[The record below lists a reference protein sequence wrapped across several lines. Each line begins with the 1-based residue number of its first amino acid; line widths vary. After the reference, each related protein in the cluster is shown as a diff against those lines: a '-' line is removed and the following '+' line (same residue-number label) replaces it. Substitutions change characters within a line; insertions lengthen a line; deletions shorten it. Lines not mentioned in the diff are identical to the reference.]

1 MMFNIKEQLAIL
13 PDKPGVYIMKD
24 KDDKIIY
31 VGKAISLKNRVR
43 QYFQSLKNQMPKVRA
58 MVSNINSFEY
68 IVTDTELEALILEC
82 NLIKKNRPKYNILL
96 RDDKTYPYI
105 KVTINEEYPRV
116 FMTRQFLKDKS
127 KYFGPYTNVGAIKET
142 LEVIHKLFP
151 IRTCKRDINKSID
164 RGERP
169 CLYYHIKKCIGPC
182 TGNVDKE
189 KYNQLIDDII
199 LFLNGKQDELIKKIE
214 EKMLLASKE
223 MDFENAAV
231 YRDQLMALNSI
242 FEKQKVVTTDEID
255 QDVIAIKKD
264 EEESYIEVFFI
275 RKGKLLQR
283 ENFTVKT
290 DEEEGIGDIL
300 SSFLKQFYSEA
311 IVIPKEILV
320 QEKVDDQDVIEEW
333 LSKKKGSKVTIKVPQ
348 KGHKRSL
355 VEMVEKNAEIRIK
368 QIEEL
373 KRKEKE
379 NFDTVK
385 RQLQHVLALD
395 FSPDRIES
403 FDISNIQGVE
413 SVGSM
418 VVFENGKPSKKNYRR
433 FKIKTVTGPNDYASM
448 EEIILR
454 RFRRG
459 LEETQDII
467 NETITLNEGKF
478 AIFPD
483 LIMIDG
489 GIGQVSSAQRSLNS
503 LNIDIPICGMVKDDK
518 HRTRGLI
525 YKGEEIFLEKGSP
538 LLNFITRIQDEAHRF
553 AITYHRSLRDDKSI
567 YSILENVSGVG
578 DKRRK
583 ALLKHFK
590 DINKIK
596 NATIDELME
605 VSEINK
611 SVAESIYNHFNK

>member
-1 MMFNIKEQLAIL
+1 MFDIKEQLGL
-13 PDKPGVYIMKD
+13 VPEKPGVYIMKD
-24 KDDKIIY
+24 KEEQIIY

-58 MVSNINSFEY
+58 MVSHISSFEY

-82 NLIKKNRPKYNILL
+82 NLIKKHRPKYNILL

-105 KVTINEEYPRV
+105 KITVNEEYPRV
-116 FMTRQFLKDKS
+116 FMTRQLIKDKA
-127 KYFGPYTNVGAIKET
+127 KYFGPYTNVGALKET

-151 IRTCKRDINKSID
+151 IRTCKRDIKKSIE

-169 CLYYHIKKCIGPC
+169 CLYFHIKKCAGPC
-182 TGNVDKE
+182 TGSINRDG
-189 KYNQLIDDII
+189 YMHMIDDIV
-199 LFLNGKQDELIKKIE
+199 LFLNGKQDELVKKIE
-214 EKMLLASKE
+214 EKMKTASKE

-231 YRDQLMALNSI
+231 FRDQLMALRSI

-255 QDVIAIKKD
+255 QDVIAIKQDKD
-264 EEESYIEVFFI
+264 ESFIEIFFI

-283 ENFTVKT
+283 ENFSLRT
-290 DEEEGIGDIL
+290 EGEEGIGEIL
-300 SSFLKQFYSEA
+300 SSFLKQFYSDA
-311 IVIPKEILV
+311 LVIPKEILI
-320 QEKVDDQDVIEEW
+320 QEKIEDLSVIEEW
-333 LSKKKGSKVTIKVPQ
+333 LSTKKGNKVTIKVPQ

-355 VEMVEKNAEIRIK
+355 IEMVEKNAEIRMR
-368 QIEEL
+368 QVEEL
-373 KRKEKE
+373 KRREQD
-379 NFDTVK
+379 NFDTIK
-385 RQLQHVLALD
+385 RQLQHIFGLD
-395 FSPDRIES
+395 LSPDRIEA

-418 VVFENGKPSKKNYRR
+418 VVFEHGKPSKKNYRR
-433 FKIKTVTGPNDYASM
+433 FKIKTVIGPNDYASL

-454 RFRRG
+454 RFKRG
-459 LEETQDII
+459 LIETKEIIEEA
-467 NETITLNEGKF
+467 ITLNEGKF

-489 GIGQVSSAQRSLNS
+489 GIGQVNSAHKSLDK
-503 LNIDIPICGMVKDDK
+503 LNLDIPVCGMVKDDK

-525 YKGEEIFLEKGSP
+525 YRGEEIHLDRGSP
-538 LLNFITRIQDEAHRF
+538 LLNFITRVQDEAHRF

-567 YSILENVSGVG
+567 YSELEKIPGVG

-590 DINKIK
+590 DIKKIK
-596 NATIDELME
+596 EATIDELMM
-605 VSEINK
+605 VAEINK
-611 SVAESIYNHFNK
+611 VVAESIYNHFH